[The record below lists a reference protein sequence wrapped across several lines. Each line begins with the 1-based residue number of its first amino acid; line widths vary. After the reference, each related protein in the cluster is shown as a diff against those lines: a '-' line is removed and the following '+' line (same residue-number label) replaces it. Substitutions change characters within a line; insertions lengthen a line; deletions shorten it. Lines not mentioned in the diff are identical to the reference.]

1 MSIRYPRTAVL
12 LFSLPAHLDA
22 VRKRLAICRGASE
35 TKGTKRN
42 RAFWEAMQQLAVAKV
57 RAAGLTCVH
66 STEIVST
73 TDYSA
78 PFGEQLRIAV
88 RAVLTKGFDQVI
100 VIGNDCPDLRVSDLR
115 SAANALNQG
124 QLPVGY
130 DQRGGVFLFGLD
142 RRILANR
149 PAHALA
155 NLPWQTP
162 QLGAA
167 LTNFLSN
174 SFGGVMTQS
183 TIRTDWNN
191 RSDLRSG
198 AWLSGAFT
206 SLAQKI
212 WELVVTVS
220 IPSNTLVLRSVDK
233 ATHSY
238 GMRAPPVSC

>member
-1 MSIRYPRTAVL
+1 MSTRSPRTAVL

-22 VRKRLAICRGASE
+22 ARKRLAIGRGASGSKE
-35 TKGTKRN
+35 MQRN
-42 RAFWEAMQQLAVAKV
+42 RAFWVAMQQLAVAKV

-88 RAVLTKGFDQVI
+88 QAVLTNGFDQVI

-115 SAANALNQG
+115 AAANALTHG
-124 QLPVGY
+124 QLPIGY

-142 RRILANR
+142 QRVLANR
-149 PAHALA
+149 PAHSLA

-174 SFGGVMTQS
+174 SFGGVIALS
-183 TIRTDWNN
+183 SIRTDWNN

-212 WELVVTVS
+212 WGLVVTVS
-220 IPSNTLVLRSVDK
+220 IPFNTLVFRSVDK

-238 GMRAPPVSC
+238 GLRAPPVSC

>member
-1 MSIRYPRTAVL
+1 MSTRYPRTAVL
-12 LFSLPAHLDA
+12 LFILPAHLDA
-22 VRKRLAICRGASE
+22 ARKRLAIGQRASE
-35 TKGTKRN
+35 SKGTLRN
-42 RAFWEAMQQLAVAKV
+42 RAFWVAMQQLAVAKV

-78 PFGEQLRIAV
+78 PFGAQLSNAV
-88 RAVLTKGFDQVI
+88 QAVLTKGFDQVI

-115 SAANALNQG
+115 AAANALTHG

-142 RRILANR
+142 QRILENR
-149 PAHALA
+149 PAHLLA

-162 QLGAA
+162 QLGASLA
-167 LTNFLSN
+167 NFLSN
-174 SFGGVMTQS
+174 SFDGVMTLS
-183 TIRTDWNN
+183 AIRTDWNN

-198 AWLSGAFT
+198 VWLSGAFS
-206 SLAQKI
+206 SLAHKI
-212 WELVVTVS
+212 WVLIVTAWG
-220 IPSNTLVLRSVDK
+220 PFNTLVYRSINK

-238 GMRAPPVSC
+238 GLRAPPASC